1 MLVEF
6 ISILNFVMFKSAQ
19 LYCLNT
25 ALDLINTLSK
35 VYVHGSFW
43 LVVPSVP
50 PSPTTAFVALWPT
63 VYLHALFCRIFHVR
77 CGASQTNSRFLH
89 FQFEVLMT
97 FFILGIG
104 YIFCNFGTS
113 ILRLLTFQVNL
124 ADSSASKEA
133 RIQEVEAKF
142 THCQAM
148 CNRITQVWS

>member
-1 MLVEF
+1 
-6 ISILNFVMFKSAQ
+6 
-19 LYCLNT
+19 
-25 ALDLINTLSK
+25 
-35 VYVHGSFW
+35 
-43 LVVPSVP
+43 
-50 PSPTTAFVALWPT
+50 
-63 VYLHALFCRIFHVR
+63 
-77 CGASQTNSRFLH
+77 
-89 FQFEVLMT
+89 MT

-148 CNRITQVWS
+148 CNRITQVLS